1 MKVKKMNN
9 QNKEPKLD
17 ESDYQSFDIDSHKA
31 YLLYKWENRL
41 VIGLTIV
48 LILNIFFLIK
58 NAMEFF
64 D

>member
-1 MKVKKMNN
+1 MK
-9 QNKEPKLD
+9 QQIKEPKLD
-17 ESDYQSFDIDSHKA
+17 EFEYQSFDIDSHKA

-41 VIGLTIV
+41 VIGLTIA

-64 D
+64 V